1 MKDMFQKTPGTSPTL
16 LHSRDFV
23 LAASARFAAA
33 VGYGAVVVSIL
44 LELQTTIAGPSGVWA
59 VTGFLLLSTIPMVLV
74 APWAGRLADTRDSRV
89 LAVTTSLVSAG
100 AAVAMALSLAW
111 LPNFMPALFVL
122 IVVLET
128 AQAVAAPTWSA
139 LLPRIVGEDRTPRA
153 LGTMQA
159 TLMLA
164 QLAGPAVGGILVGA
178 GGLALSFWLAG
189 GCYGLLA
196 VGAVIIRTRRAP
208 VRGHDDATP
217 RLLDGLRVLNKDI
230 LVKAALVGV
239 LFVVLAAEA
248 INILQIFLARET
260 LGASAAEYG
269 FLAAAMGA
277 GLVSGALVAGR
288 ITTESM
294 RVTVFVISIAG
305 TAAGLILMGT
315 APGMGLLYAYSVLVG
330 GWIGALNATFG
341 ALLMLRTREE
351 QRGQVSAMA
360 NGLTRAVSVA
370 SLGLGGI
377 LGSLFTPRAGFLACG
392 VAMMAVAVVLGVVM
406 ARVWRRAAVDGAGET
421 PPHAPAK
428 AVSPQGAGSR
438 P

>member
-1 MKDMFQKTPGTSPTL
+1 MKDMFQKVPGSPPTL

-44 LELQTTIAGPSGVWA
+44 LELQTSVKGSAGVWA

-74 APWAGRLADTRDSRV
+74 APWAGRLADTRDSRL

-100 AAVAMALSLAW
+100 AVVAMALSLTW
-111 LPNFMPALFVL
+111 LPNFMPALIVL

-164 QLAGPAVGGILVGA
+164 QLAGPAVGGVLVGA

-196 VGAVIIRTRRAP
+196 LGAAVIRTRRSP
-208 VRGHDDATP
+208 SLGHDGVTP
-217 RLLDGLRVLNKDI
+217 RLLDGLRALNKDT
-230 LVKAALVGV
+230 VVWAALVGV

-260 LGASAAEYG
+260 LGASAAQYG

-277 GLVSGALVAGR
+277 GLVAGALLAGR
-288 ITTESM
+288 ITTEAM

-360 NGLTRAVSVA
+360 NGLTRAVSIG
-370 SLGLGGI
+370 SLGLGGL
-377 LGSLFTPRAGFLACG
+377 LGSLFTPRAGFLVCG

-406 ARVWRRAAVDGAGET
+406 SKVRRRAAVVEAHEGLAAG
-421 PPHAPAK
+421 PAK
-428 AVSPQGAGSR
+428 EVSPQGAGIR